1 MTELMSEAVESQF
14 LNAEQIERCPSG
26 KVLFREGEQPRGVFM
41 IHSGEVDLIF
51 SARNGNTKTLRV
63 AHPGE
68 MLGLSD
74 AIADAAHDCTAS
86 THSSARIGFIPLP
99 EFRQML
105 NESPSLWFKILQF
118 LSEDINS
125 CWASMRTVSAR

>member
-1 MTELMSEAVESQF
+1 MTELMTEAVESQF
-14 LNAEQIERCPSG
+14 LNAEQIERWPAG

-41 IHSGEVDLIF
+41 IHSGEVDLVF
-51 SARNGNTKTLRV
+51 SARNGNSKALRV

-68 MLGLSD
+68 MVGLSD
-74 AIADAAHDCTAS
+74 AIAASAHDCTAS
-86 THSSARIGFIPLP
+86 THSAARIGFIPLP

-105 NESPSLWFKILQF
+105 NDSPTLWFKILQF

-125 CWASMRTVSAR
+125 CWASMRSMSTR